1 MNKVKVL
8 KKTQVK
14 LNGNGHMVKNI
25 LVPTERSFQKDFQS
39 SGIHCSKDISKV
51 EVKKGF
57 VVSSELVIIRPII

>member
-1 MNKVKVL
+1 
-8 KKTQVK
+8 
-14 LNGNGHMVKNI
+14 MVKNI

-39 SGIHCSKDISKV
+39 SGIHCSKYISKV